1 MTRSN
6 RSVVKALLPAL
17 AVLSLAACGSS
28 PGSAPAPAPPSGIQG
43 RAVVDTGCPVL
54 TTQSAC
60 PTVPVAAHLRVTAL
74 GDGREVAAVD
84 TGADGRFQVRLPA
97 GRYQV
102 DATASG
108 IPMPMAPVQAEVA
121 AGRFTEARVV
131 FDSGVRSLR

>member
-17 AVLSLAACGSS
+17 AVLSLAACGADAGS
-28 PGSAPAPAPPSGIQG
+28 PPAPASGIEG

-60 PTVPVAAHLRVTAL
+60 PTVPVTAHLRVTAL
-74 GDGREVAAVD
+74 GGGREVAAVD

-108 IPMPMAPVQAEVA
+108 IPMPMAPLQAEVA
-121 AGRFTEARVV
+121 AGRFTEVRVV